1 MAAVSLIYTI
11 VGNMPNEKSTTEI
24 HFTSG
29 FNLSQ
34 YSGYAV
40 AFATL
45 LNNLIGGKILDAS
58 LNFGVDLSGLS
69 SNTAEVFSDVQEI
82 AAFEFVTEEG
92 NPVKLSVPALIETAV
107 VDLTH
112 ELDQTDARVADI
124 ITMMEDGIAV
134 TGGTIVPCDVGED
147 PIAGVIYARERSK
160 NSGARS

>member
-1 MAAVSLIYTI
+1 MAAVSLVYTV
-11 VGNMPNEKSTTEI
+11 VGNKPNEKSTTEI

-34 YSGYAV
+34 YTGYAI

-45 LNNLIGGKILDAS
+45 LNNLIGGKILDAT
-58 LNFGVDLSGLS
+58 LNFGVDLSTLS
-69 SNTAEVFSDVQEI
+69 SNTAETFSDVEEV
-82 AAFEFVTEEG
+82 AAFEFVSEQG
-92 NPVKLSVPALIETAV
+92 NPVKLNIPALIETAV
-107 VDLTH
+107 IDTTH
-112 ELDQTDARVADI
+112 DLDQTDARVGDVIA
-124 ITMMEDGIAV
+124 MMEEGIAV